1 MLNRLLIPSAWL
13 LGFWSSS
20 VVALAGEDA
29 GSGRETPAARI
40 VVAAESVSTP
50 TGGSRDAATELER
63 PRVSPR
69 NPRVV
74 FITAKDC
81 EECDRVLTRLHRPG
95 GDFET
100 MKSLGWKIGEGPENH
115 IQLVDRAAVADL
127 VEKLGVRD
135 FPTVACITDGE
146 IVRAFQS
153 GCTTPLDSWTLSWLM
168 KGKDE
173 RPTPVKPEPITVAT
187 TGNYPLRGNHWS
199 MDGIWNPSKEALVSH
214 LRGPVHGPQ
223 LAASYQSY
231 QIETWSVEEL
241 RSLHDNLHEREMGGA
256 VPAGYATQQP
266 AKAGFSS
273 SSATNKFNGKF

>member
-1 MLNRLLIPSAWL
+1 MRNRLLIPSAWL
-13 LGFWSSS
+13 LSLWSSS
-20 VVALAGEDA
+20 AVSLAGDDA
-29 GSGRETPAARI
+29 GLGRETPVART

-50 TGGSRDAATELER
+50 TGGSRDVASELER
-63 PRVSPR
+63 PRAAARSL
-69 NPRVV
+69 RVV
-74 FITAKDC
+74 FITANGCD
-81 EECDRVLTRLHRPG
+81 ECDRVLTRLRRPG

-100 MKSLGWKIGEGPENH
+100 MKSVGWKIGDGPENH
-115 IQLVDRAAVADL
+115 IQIVDRAAVPDL
-127 VEKLGVRD
+127 VEKLEVRD

-199 MDGIWNPSKEALVSH
+199 LDGIWNPSKEALVSH

-223 LAASYQSY
+223 LAAGYPSY

>member
-1 MLNRLLIPSAWL
+1 MLIRLLILSAWL

-20 VVALAGEDA
+20 VVALAGDDV
-29 GSGRETPAARI
+29 GSGRETPADRI

-50 TGGSRDAATELER
+50 TSGSREAASELER
-63 PRVSPR
+63 PRATSR
-69 NPRVV
+69 SLRVV

-81 EECDRVLTRLHRPG
+81 DECDRVLTRLRRLG

-100 MKSLGWKIGEGPENH
+100 MKSAGWKIGEGPENH
-115 IQLVDRAAVADL
+115 IQLVDRADVADL
-127 VEKLGVRD
+127 VEKLGVRE
-135 FPTVACITDGE
+135 FPTVACISDGE
-146 IVRAFQS
+146 IARAFQG

-199 MDGIWNPSKEALVSH
+199 MDGIWNPSKETLVSH

-223 LAASYQSY
+223 LAASYSSY

-241 RSLHDNLHEREMGGA
+241 RSLHDNLHEIEMGGV
-256 VPAGYATQQP
+256 VPASYATPPP

-273 SSATNKFNGKF
+273 SSATNKFSGKF

>member
-1 MLNRLLIPSAWL
+1 MLIRLLIPSAWL

-20 VVALAGEDA
+20 VVALAGEDV
-29 GSGRETPAARI
+29 GSGREASANRI

-50 TGGSRDAATELER
+50 TGGSRDAATESER
-63 PRVSPR
+63 PRAAAR
-69 NPRVV
+69 NTRVV
-74 FITAKDC
+74 FITAKGCD
-81 EECDRVLTRLHRPG
+81 ECDRVLMRLRRPG
-95 GDFET
+95 GDFEKMQAT
-100 MKSLGWKIGEGPENH
+100 GWKIGDGPENH
-115 IQLVDRAAVADL
+115 IQIVDRAAVPDL
-127 VEKLGVRD
+127 VEKLEVRE
-135 FPTVACITDGE
+135 FPTVACIADGE

-173 RPTPVKPEPITVAT
+173 RPTPVKPEAITVAT

-199 MDGIWNPSKEALVSH
+199 LDGIWNPSKETLVSH
-214 LRGPVHGPQ
+214 LRGPVHGSQ
-223 LAASYQSY
+223 IAASY

-241 RSLHDNLHEREMGGA
+241 RSLHDNLHEIEMGGA
-256 VPAGYATQQP
+256 VPANYATQQP

>member
-1 MLNRLLIPSAWL
+1 MPIRLLIRSAWL
-13 LGFWSSS
+13 LGFWSGS
-20 VVALAGEDA
+20 VGVLAGEDI
-29 GSGRETPAARI
+29 GPRRETPADRTE
-40 VVAAESVSTP
+40 VAADSVTTST
-50 TGGSRDAATELER
+50 GRSRETTAELER

-69 NPRVV
+69 KTRVV
-74 FITAKDC
+74 FITAKGC
-81 EECDRVLTRLHRPG
+81 EECDRVLIRLRQPG
-95 GDFET
+95 GDFES

-115 IQLVDRAAVADL
+115 IQIVDRAAVPDL
-127 VEKLGVRD
+127 VEKLEVRE

-173 RPTPVKPEPITVAT
+173 RPTPVKPEAITVAT

-199 MDGIWNPSKEALVSH
+199 LDGIWNPSKEALVSH

-223 LAASYQSY
+223 LAAGYPSY

-241 RSLHDNLHEREMGGA
+241 RSLHDSLHEREMGGA

>member
-1 MLNRLLIPSAWL
+1 MLIRLLIPSAWL

-20 VVALAGEDA
+20 AVALAGEDA
-29 GSGRETPAARI
+29 GPSRTTPAART
-40 VVAAESVSTP
+40 VVAAESASTP
-50 TGGSRDAATELER
+50 MGSSREAASELER
-63 PRVSPR
+63 PRATPR

-74 FITAKDC
+74 FITANECD
-81 EECDRVLTRLHRPG
+81 ECDRVLTRLRRPG

-100 MKSLGWKIGEGPENH
+100 MKSVGWKIGEGPENH
-115 IQLVDRAAVADL
+115 IQIIDRTAVADL
-127 VEKLGVRD
+127 VEKLGVSE

-199 MDGIWNPSKEALVSH
+199 LDGIWNPSQEALVSH
-214 LRGPVHGPQ
+214 LRGSVHGPQ
-223 LAASYQSY
+223 LAASYPSY

-256 VPAGYATQQP
+256 VPAGYATQPP
-266 AKAGFSS
+266 AKPGFSS
-273 SSATNKFNGKF
+273 SSATNKFHGKF

>member
-1 MLNRLLIPSAWL
+1 MFIRLLILSAWL
-13 LGFWSSS
+13 LGFWSGS
-20 VVALAGEDA
+20 VVALAGDDV
-29 GSGRETPAARI
+29 GLSRETPAART

-50 TGGSRDAATELER
+50 MGSSRDSGTELER

-69 NPRVV
+69 KTRVV

-81 EECDRVLTRLHRPG
+81 DECDRVLTRLRRPG

-100 MKSLGWKIGEGPENH
+100 MKSAGWKIGEGPENH
-115 IQLVDRAAVADL
+115 IQIVDRAAVPDL

-199 MDGIWNPSKEALVSH
+199 LDGIWNPSKEALVSH

-223 LAASYQSY
+223 LAASYSSY

-241 RSLHDNLHEREMGGA
+241 RSLHDNLHEIEMGGA

>member
-1 MLNRLLIPSAWL
+1 MLIRLLIPSAWL
-13 LGFWSSS
+13 LGFWSGS

-29 GSGRETPAARI
+29 GSGRETPANRI

-50 TGGSRDAATELER
+50 TGGSRDSGIESER

-69 NPRVV
+69 NTRVV
-74 FITAKDC
+74 FITAEECD
-81 EECDRVLTRLHRPG
+81 ECDRVLTRLRRPG

-100 MKSLGWKIGEGPENH
+100 MKSAGWKIGEGPENH
-115 IQLVDRAAVADL
+115 IQIVDRATVADL
-127 VEKLGVRD
+127 VEKLEVRD

-146 IVRAFQS
+146 IIRAFQS

-173 RPTPVKPEPITVAT
+173 RPTPIKPEPITVAT

-199 MDGIWNPSKEALVSH
+199 LDGIWNPSKEALVSH

-223 LAASYQSY
+223 LAASYSSY

-241 RSLHDNLHEREMGGA
+241 RSLHDSLHEREMGGA
-256 VPAGYATQQP
+256 VPAGYAAQQP

-273 SSATNKFNGKF
+273 SSATNKFNGKY

>member
-1 MLNRLLIPSAWL
+1 MLIRLLIPSAWL
-13 LGFWSSS
+13 LGFWSGS
-20 VVALAGEDA
+20 VAALAGEEA
-29 GSGRETPAARI
+29 GSSRETPVARSA
-40 VVAAESVSTP
+40 VTAESASE
-50 TGGSRDAATELER
+50 SER
-63 PRVSPR
+63 PRSPAR
-69 NPRVV
+69 RTRVV
-74 FITAKDC
+74 FITAKECD
-81 EECDRVLTRLHRPG
+81 ECDRVLTRLRRPG
-95 GDFET
+95 GDFEKMQAT
-100 MKSLGWKIGEGPENH
+100 GWKIGEGPENH
-115 IQLVDRAAVADL
+115 IQIVDRAAVPDL
-127 VEKLGVRD
+127 VEKLEVRD
-135 FPTVACITDGE
+135 FPTVACIADGE

-173 RPTPVKPEPITVAT
+173 RPTPLIPEPITVAT

-199 MDGIWNPSKEALVSH
+199 LDGIWNPSKETLVSH

-223 LAASYQSY
+223 LAAGYASY

-241 RSLHDNLHEREMGGA
+241 RSLHDNLHEIEMGGA

>member
-1 MLNRLLIPSAWL
+1 MPIRLLILSAWL
-13 LGFWSSS
+13 LGFWSGS

-29 GSGRETPAARI
+29 GSGRESSAGRAAI
-40 VVAAESVSTP
+40 AAESVTASTS
-50 TGGSRDAATELER
+50 GSRDAATELER
-63 PRVSPR
+63 PRVSAR

-81 EECDRVLTRLHRPG
+81 DECERVLTRLRRPG

-100 MKSLGWKIGEGPENH
+100 MKSVGWKIGEGPENH
-115 IQLVDRAAVADL
+115 IQIVDRAAVPDL
-127 VEKLGVRD
+127 VERLGVRE

-146 IVRAFQS
+146 IARAFQS

-199 MDGIWNPSKEALVSH
+199 LDGIWNPSKEALVSH

-223 LAASYQSY
+223 LAASYQ
-231 QIETWSVEEL
+231 IETWSIEEL
-241 RSLHDNLHEREMGGA
+241 RSLHDTLHEREMGGA
-256 VPAGYATQQP
+256 VPAGYAAQQSASSGSGSSP
-266 AKAGFSS
+266 AVK
-273 SSATNKFNGKF
+273 KLLGKH

>member
-1 MLNRLLIPSAWL
+1 MFIRLLILSAWL
-13 LGFWSSS
+13 LGFWSGAA
-20 VVALAGEDA
+20 VALAGEDA
-29 GSGRETPAARI
+29 ASAREISANRT

-50 TGGSRDAATELER
+50 TGGSRDSGTESER

-69 NPRVV
+69 KTRVV

-81 EECDRVLTRLHRPG
+81 DECDRVLTRLRRPG

-100 MKSLGWKIGEGPENH
+100 MKSAGWKIGEGPENH
-115 IQLVDRAAVADL
+115 IQIVDRATVPDL
-127 VEKLGVRD
+127 VEKLEVRD

-199 MDGIWNPSKEALVSH
+199 LDGIWNPSKEALVSH

-223 LAASYQSY
+223 LAAGYPSY

-256 VPAGYATQQP
+256 VPANYAAQQP
-266 AKAGFSS
+266 SKPGFSS

>member
-1 MLNRLLIPSAWL
+1 MLIRLLIPSAWL
-13 LGFWSSS
+13 LGFWSGS
-20 VVALAGEDA
+20 VVALAGDDVGASRDA
-29 GSGRETPAARI
+29 SANLTVA
-40 VVAAESVSTP
+40 AAESVSTP
-50 TGGSRDAATELER
+50 TGGSRDATIESEQ
-63 PRVSPR
+63 PRAVSR
-69 NPRVV
+69 SLRVV
-74 FITAKDC
+74 FITTKECD
-81 EECDRVLTRLHRPG
+81 ECDRVLTRLRRPG
-95 GDFET
+95 GDFES
-100 MKSLGWKIGEGPENH
+100 MKLVGWKIGEGPENH
-115 IQLVDRAAVADL
+115 IQIVDRTTVADL
-127 VEKLGVRD
+127 VEKLDVRE
-135 FPTVACITDGE
+135 FPTVACISDGE

-173 RPTPVKPEPITVAT
+173 RPTPVKPEAITVAT

-199 MDGIWNPSKEALVSH
+199 LDGIWNPSKEALVGH

-223 LAASYQSY
+223 LAAGYPSY

-241 RSLHDNLHEREMGGA
+241 RSLHDNLHEIEMGGA

>member
-1 MLNRLLIPSAWL
+1 MFIRLLILSAWL
-13 LGFWSSS
+13 LGFWSGAA
-20 VVALAGEDA
+20 VALAGEDA
-29 GSGRETPAARI
+29 ASAREISANRT

-50 TGGSRDAATELER
+50 TGGSRDSGTESER

-69 NPRVV
+69 KTRVV

-81 EECDRVLTRLHRPG
+81 DECDRVLTRLRRPG

-100 MKSLGWKIGEGPENH
+100 MKSAGWKIGEGPENH
-115 IQLVDRAAVADL
+115 IQIIDRADVTDL
-127 VEKLGVRD
+127 VEKLEVRD

-173 RPTPVKPEPITVAT
+173 RPTPLKPEPITVAT

-199 MDGIWNPSKEALVSH
+199 LDGIWNPSKEALVSH

-223 LAASYQSY
+223 LAAGYPSY

-256 VPAGYATQQP
+256 VPASYATQQP